1 MKKLFYI
8 FLILS
13 LSGSLAACSK
23 LVEGL
28 NDNPN
33 QPSSTSPDL
42 LLTGLQLGAV
52 SLHSGEL
59 SRDAGLLSGYFVG
72 TERQYLSFYNY
83 MIINADFSTHWA
95 NSYRVIRNAVV
106 MDQLAAEEN
115 REGIIV
121 GIGKVMG
128 AHTFGTITAL
138 WGDVPFQEA
147 GQYTEYNNPSYEN
160 QIQVYAQIQDMLDE
174 AIASLESP
182 VGRPV
187 ANADIFFDGNPARWL
202 KVAHALKARFYL
214 HVGNYEQAY
223 THALLG
229 IRTPAESWQ
238 ADFFQNELNAQN
250 LYEQFYRG
258 NRAGD
263 LQTSGSYFFEL
274 LSPTGTEYR
283 GDAKT
288 NETARFSY
296 LVNTTGGR
304 SINNTTANGAFGAT
318 APYALL
324 SYEENL
330 LTLAEA
336 AYHVEGFSGALGY
349 LNELRAYYATGAH
362 LSSAYQGV
370 PYLYEPY
377 VAADFALGG
386 MAAVSGLN
394 QEQSLVN
401 QILQEKYILLY
412 SHVEGFNLL
421 RRTLDEPYGLLVPP
435 NTGTRIPQRFIY
447 PQTELDRNINK
458 PEYIPNL
465 YEKTSVNQ

>member
-8 FLILS
+8 FVILS
-13 LSGSLAACSK
+13 LSGSLLGCSK

-115 REGIIV
+115 REGILV
-121 GIGKVMG
+121 GIGKVMS

-138 WGDVPFQEA
+138 WGDVPFKEA
-147 GQYTEYNNPSYEN
+147 GQYAEYKNPSYEN
-160 QIQVYAQIQDMLDE
+160 QIQVYDQIQVMLDD
-174 AIASLESP
+174 AITSLESP

-187 ANADIFFDGNPARWL
+187 ANADLFFDGNPTRWI

-214 HVGNYEQAY
+214 HVGNYAKAY
-223 THALLG
+223 EHALLG
-229 IRTPAESWQ
+229 IRTPSESWQ

-263 LQTSGSYFFEL
+263 LQTNGSYFFEL
-274 LSPTGTEYR
+274 LSPTGSEYR

-336 AYHVEGFSGALGY
+336 AYHVEGFSGALAY
-349 LNELRAYYATGAH
+349 LNELRAYYSTGEH
-362 LSSAYQGV
+362 LSPAYQGV
-370 PYLYEPY
+370 PYQYDPY
-377 VAADFALGG
+377 VASDFALGG
-386 MAAVSGLN
+386 MAAVAGLN
-394 QEQSLVN
+394 QEQSLLN
-401 QILQEKYILLY
+401 KILEEKYIVLY

-421 RRTLDEPYGLLVPP
+421 RRTLDEPYGLSVPP

-458 PEYIPNL
+458 PDYIPNL
-465 YEKTSVNQ
+465 FEKTPVNQ